1 MFYMSSS
8 GHRRYWKCKLLSAL
22 FLCVLLFDCCAC
34 VLFHY
39 FCELSKSL
47 ACLDTRLQV
56 LSRLVIHSTHPPH
69 TQKTVRAAAVFF
81 IFGFLGVSFTSL
93 TCSKRNRSSTGREE
107 KKHHTKSP
115 LIFVPLGPPAGPGLK
130 QDAPPLTSDRSPDLH
145 TNLADER
152 KNINTVVYFTYY
164 FILFFILLYIWFRIV
179 SFILSRT
186 GTASINHNGSVS
198 DFIFPVVLSRHSFR
212 NLGVLFNP

>member
-1 MFYMSSS
+1 MSSVWRHVACSPNWLQTNLPSSSPPHMFYMSSS

-107 KKHHTKSP
+107 K
-115 LIFVPLGPPAGPGLK
+115 
-130 QDAPPLTSDRSPDLH
+130 
-145 TNLADER
+145 
-152 KNINTVVYFTYY
+152 NTMENYTY
-164 FILFFILLYIWFRIV
+164 ILFRLGLRPGRVRNKTRPHSRATAPRTYIRIWLA
-179 SFILSRT
+179 IEKYRY
-186 GTASINHNGSVS
+186 
-198 DFIFPVVLSRHSFR
+198 R
-212 NLGVLFNP
+212 NVFYVLFYFWFDYICYL